1 MKFSAESFVAR
12 LPDMQR
18 QRLRFYKCPGTR
30 AWPLRSAFRRSPCGF
45 TLIELLVVISIVA
58 VLISLL
64 LPAMSQAR
72 ESARDMICKG
82 RQRQLGTVVHLY
94 TEDHEDSYPYYNLG
108 HWAQLWWW
116 PLALSD
122 PGLHTY
128 ELLQCPSQGNF
139 GFFDDYKN
147 PGTYPGD
154 YRGASRI
161 GSPAKGNW
169 PTWMEIGVGYN
180 VGAINRAGQK
190 YRVQDF
196 EMPDSTGLFA
206 EAGSFYWWNRP
217 GSSGELG
224 YWYADRHIPGQGN
237 VLYMDLHTAATE
249 APYSNVN
256 GNGEIDISNPM

>member
-1 MKFSAESFVAR
+1 M
-12 LPDMQR
+12 
-18 QRLRFYKCPGTR
+18 T
-30 AWPLRSAFRRSPCGF
+30 
-45 TLIELLVVISIVA
+45 
-58 VLISLL
+58 
-64 LPAMSQAR
+64 
-72 ESARDMICKG
+72 CKG

-169 PTWMEIGVGYN
+169 PTWMEIGEGYN

-196 EMPDSTGLFA
+196 EMPDSTGLFGISRNFWGEGA
-206 EAGSFYWWNRP
+206 QCHLLDSGGQLLRP
-217 GSSGELG
+217 LE
-224 YWYADRHIPGQGN
+224 R
-237 VLYMDLHTAATE
+237 
-249 APYSNVN
+249 APR
-256 GNGEIDISNPM
+256 ISNSGRLVHAVDHSVRHVEFRRTRLTSPGVPPPSQERQVRLRHPFPMGGARNCVHQQI